1 VRDPGNR
8 LLAEPVT
15 GDSVPI
21 EAPPPMNPFARK
33 LAHGSVQ
40 KGEKRSGFDGAP
52 APENLQTESDTPPA
66 RAAAATG
73 AGHDV
78 PDKHRE
84 GPLAREREQPAGKKA
99 VHDPFWLGTRL
110 VEMKKLTA
118 SQLETAIAMYRA
130 HPTEGFDSALER
142 LSFGSQSQIA
152 RLIAERH
159 GYVFVEISRHG
170 IPPTLVRKLKQV
182 RATHHSVVPYKE
194 EAGRLTIAVADPPR
208 YMLSDARQDF
218 PGVEINFVVAAK
230 GDILAAITDAYTSAA
245 EDETP
250 KQILD
255 ELVAEAAAD
264 DITDIHI
271 EPKPHAVIIRRR
283 RDGRLHYHGAYE
295 PELKKGLV
303 QAAKTMA
310 RLDIAAAALPMDG
323 KARHEAG
330 ATSFNLRISTLP
342 TGFGEKVVIR
352 LQNETRNLR
361 SMIDLGL
368 SKEQIEL
375 LVAYA
380 AKPDGIIFVTGP
392 TGSGKTTLLYA
403 LLAVTA
409 AVDESVTTIED
420 PIEYTVP
427 SYTQCQVDADQG
439 RTFAVLLRATLR
451 QDPDII
457 LVGETRD
464 TETAQ
469 ITIRAALTGHR
480 VFSTLHT
487 TSGPGAVPRLI
498 DMGIE
503 PQLVTGAVKAVVGTR
518 LVRILCSC
526 SVPMGEAKR
535 AFTVSKYGPGEYR
548 EPKGCER
555 CEQTGFKGRT
565 LIAEIYPLDQD
576 GTAELILAKTPID
589 RFTRHMEQYGTSMKV
604 HGLQKAKAGVTTVE
618 EILSAVSN

>member
-1 VRDPGNR
+1 MGE
-8 LLAEPVT
+8 AA
-15 GDSVPI
+15 PI
-21 EAPPPMNPFARK
+21 NPFARK
-33 LAHGSVQ
+33 LVRIPAENAGQEGNHSETAVQ
-40 KGEKRSGFDGAP
+40 AEQQRQPEKR
-52 APENLQTESDTPPA
+52 PEPP
-66 RAAAATG
+66 RAAVANKAPHELL
-73 AGHDV
+73 AKRRDGHVVRDI
-78 PDKHRE
+78 E
-84 GPLAREREQPAGKKA
+84 NSGGKKG

-110 VEMKKLTA
+110 VELKKLTP

-130 HPTEGFDSALER
+130 HPTEGFDSALEK
-142 LSFGSQSQIA
+142 LSFGSQTEIA
-152 RLIAERH
+152 QLIAERY
-159 GYVFVEISRHG
+159 GYGFVEIPRHG

-194 EAGRLTIAVADPPR
+194 EEGRLTIAVADPPR
-208 YMLSDARQDF
+208 YMVSDAKQDF
-218 PGVEINFVVAAK
+218 PGVDIGFVVAAK
-230 GDILAAITDAYTSAA
+230 GDILAAITDGYTAAA
-245 EDETP
+245 ENETP

-255 ELVAEAAAD
+255 TLIADAASD

-271 EPKPHAVIIRRR
+271 EPKPQAVIIRRR
-283 RDGRLHYHGAYE
+283 RDGKLHYHGAYE
-295 PELKKGLV
+295 PVLKKGLL

-323 KARHEAG
+323 KARYEAG
-330 ATSFNLRISTLP
+330 STTFNLRISTLP
-342 TGFGEKVVIR
+342 TAFGEKAVIR

-361 SMIDLGL
+361 SMLDLGL

-375 LVAYA
+375 LVTYA
-380 AKPDGIIFVTGP
+380 ARPDGVIFVTGP

-403 LLAVTA
+403 LLGVTA
-409 AVDESVTTIED
+409 DADESVTTIED

-427 SYTQCQVDADQG
+427 AYTQSQVDADQG

-487 TSGPGAVPRLI
+487 TSGPSAVTRLI

-518 LVRILCSC
+518 LVRTLCSC
-526 SVPMGEAKR
+526 SLPMSEPKR
-535 AFTVSKYGPGEYR
+535 AFTVAKYGPGEFR

-565 LIAEIYPLDQD
+565 LIAEIYPLDHE
-576 GTAELILAKTPID
+576 GTAELIMAKTPID
-589 RFTRHMEQYGTSMKV
+589 KFTRHMEQYGTSMKE
-604 HGLQKAKAGVTTVE
+604 HGLQKAKAGITTVE